1 LNQQLAVWKK
11 EGTEKQF
18 IPHASTWLNNRRF
31 EDFNQ
36 SPDKPKEM
44 TEDELKNYQALCR
57 IWRCRL
63 SEYKQT
69 KLWGAYWGRDPDHWQ
84 CTIPNEVLIEYG
96 YEPRKIGA

>member
-1 LNQQLAVWKK
+1 VWKK